1 MDEVSIFLAKFWGWY
16 FIIFFLILSFNPKRI
31 VQVIKDLEDQKFV
44 IVISFL
50 AIVIGLLNI
59 LFHNVWEDDWR
70 LIITFIGWIALFVGL
85 SLFIFPKRTVLWLDY
100 LNIKFVQ
107 VIYMMLFFI
116 GLFLLNMGYGIVI
129 FP

>member
-16 FIIFFLILSFNPKRI
+16 LIIFFLILSFNPKRI

-44 IVISFL
+44 ILISFV

-59 LFHNVWEDDWR
+59 LFHNIWENDWR
-70 LIITFIGWIALFVGL
+70 LIITFIGWIALFIGL

-116 GLFLLNMGYGIVI
+116 GLFLLNMGYGIFI
-129 FP
+129 YP